1 MHAMGVKGH
10 RLWLIAGTGEG
21 PALAQTFLE
30 RGWRLR
36 VSVVTPTASQ
46 PYPESPDLEMVVG
59 ALGDAGTL
67 RSLLEAAEREGDP
80 FRWVIDASHPFAVRI
95 TPAAMEATWGRPEQ
109 LLRLERPG
117 LAAPWAI
124 PLKHMDDLAR
134 HVTENERVLL
144 AIGARQLGEA
154 VRHCP
159 GAHLH
164 ARVLPY
170 PQALRQ
176 AQQAGLP
183 ADRLACFHPTADGA
197 VEQAL
202 CRQWQIDSIL
212 CRQSGG
218 LTEALWQQVARA
230 LGLRLLLLQRP
241 AEPESIQRLAFQ
253 SLIERV
259 GRPVEDGI
267 SCLGDRY

>member
-1 MHAMGVKGH
+1 MGLKRD
-10 RLWLIAGTGEG
+10 RLWLIGGTGEG
-21 PALAQTFLE
+21 PALARQLLE
-30 RGWRLR
+30 LGWRLR

-46 PYPESPDLEMVVG
+46 SYPENPDLEMVVG
-59 ALGDAGTL
+59 ALGDAGAL

-80 FRWVIDASHPFAVRI
+80 FQWVIDASHPFAVRI
-95 TPAAMEATWGRPEQ
+95 TPAALEATRGRPER

-117 LAAPWAI
+117 LVSPWAV
-124 PLKHMDDLAR
+124 PLQQIDDLSLQVAE
-134 HVTENERVLL
+134 HERLLL

-154 VRHCP
+154 VRRCR

-170 PQALRQ
+170 PQALRR
-176 AQQAGLP
+176 AQQAGI
-183 ADRLACFHPTADGA
+183 AAERMACFHPTGDGA

-202 CRQWQIDSIL
+202 CRHWRIETIL

-218 LTEALWQQVARA
+218 LTEAIWQGVAQT

-241 AEPESIQRLAFQ
+241 PEPEGIQRVDVQ
-253 SLIERV
+253 GLIERV
-259 GRPVEDGI
+259 GRPDGENV
-267 SCLGDRY
+267 SWVGNRG

>member
-1 MHAMGVKGH
+1 MEVKGN

-21 PALAQTFLE
+21 PALAQQFLE

-36 VSVVTPTASQ
+36 VSVVTLTAAQ
-46 PYPESPDLEMVVG
+46 TYPESPDLEMVVG
-59 ALGDAGTL
+59 ALADAGAL
-67 RSLLEAAEREGDP
+67 RSRLEAAEREGDP
-80 FRWVIDASHPFAVRI
+80 FRWLIDASHPFAVRI
-95 TPAAMEATWGRPEQ
+95 TPAAMAATRGRPER

-117 LAAPWAI
+117 LEAPWAI
-124 PLKHMDDLAR
+124 PLIHMDDLPR
-134 HVTENERVLL
+134 HVANNERLLL

-154 VRHCP
+154 VRRCP
-159 GAHLH
+159 GARFH

-176 AQQAGLP
+176 AQQAGLA
-183 ADRLACFHPTADGA
+183 ADHLACFHPTTDGA

-202 CRQWQIDSIL
+202 CRQWQIEAIL

-218 LTEALWQQVARA
+218 VTEALWQQVARA

-241 AEPESIQRLAFQ
+241 PEPEGIQRLEFQ

-259 GRPVEDGI
+259 GRPDEGSV
-267 SCLGDRY
+267 SCLGNRS